1 MFAEFNWYEWMSNS
15 PIFLVLILCSAV
27 TLAVAA
33 ERAIY
38 YFGRRGDCDSCL
50 LLSLKKIEKGDLGA
64 AATAIESTKHPL
76 AQVAGQLFAGNK
88 NLKDTLNETIEE
100 RLTVA
105 LSQQKMLFE
114 KNLGVL
120 GTMAA
125 VAPLIGLL
133 GTIWGI
139 MRAFQDMSSAGSTA
153 PTVVASGVAEA
164 LLTTAAGIII
174 AVPAI
179 LAYNHYTRRMNVML
193 TVAENGARSLRAA
206 ILETSN

>member
-1 MFAEFNWYEWMSNS
+1 MFHEFNWYQWMGNS
-15 PIFLVLILCSAV
+15 PIFLILILCSVV
-27 TLAVAA
+27 TLAVAV
-33 ERAIY
+33 ERTH
-38 YFGRRGDCDSCL
+38 YFLKRRGDCDGCL
-50 LLSLKKIEKGDLGA
+50 AVSLRKIATGDMGA
-64 AATAIESTKHPL
+64 AATAIEATTHPL
-76 AQVAGQLFAGNK
+76 AQVGGQVFAGRG
-88 NLKDTLNETIEE
+88 NLGESLEE
-100 RLTVA
+100 RLAVS

-139 MRAFQDMSSAGSTA
+139 MRAFQDISAAGSTA

-164 LLTTAAGIII
+164 LLTTAAGIMI

-179 LAYNHYTRRMNVML
+179 LAYNHFTRRMNVLL
-193 TVAENGARSLRAA
+193 TSAENGARSLRAA
-206 ILETSN
+206 IIETAG

>member
-15 PIFLVLILCSAV
+15 PIFLVLILCSVV
-27 TLAVAA
+27 TLAVAV
-33 ERAIY
+33 ERFIY
-38 YFGRRGDCDSCL
+38 YFGRRGDCDQCL
-50 LLSLKKIEKGDLGA
+50 STTLKKIQSGDVSA
-64 AATAIESTKHPL
+64 AATVIEGTRHPL
-76 AQVAGQLFAGNK
+76 AQVAGQVFESGK
-88 NLKDTLNETIEE
+88 NLGETLEE
-100 RLTVA
+100 RLTVS

-139 MRAFQDMSSAGSTA
+139 MRAFQDMSAAGSTA

-164 LLTTAAGIII
+164 LLTTAAGIVI

-193 TVAENGARSLRAA
+193 TVAENGARAIRAA
-206 ILETSN
+206 MMETAN

>member
-15 PIFLVLILCSAV
+15 PIFLVLILCSVV
-27 TLAVAA
+27 TLAVAV

-38 YFGRRGDCDSCL
+38 FFGRRGDSDTCL
-50 LLSLKKIEKGDLGA
+50 ASSLKKVQTGDLSA
-64 AATAIESTKHPL
+64 AATAIETTTHPL
-76 AQVAGQLFAGNK
+76 AQVAGQVFESGK
-88 NLKDTLNETIEE
+88 NLGETLEE
-100 RLTVA
+100 RLTVS

-164 LLTTAAGIII
+164 LLTTAAGIVI

-206 ILETSN
+206 ILETAN

>member
-15 PIFLVLILCSAV
+15 PIFLVLILCSVV
-27 TLAVAA
+27 TLAVAV
-33 ERAIY
+33 ERAL
-38 YFGRRGDCDSCL
+38 YFFRRRGDCDQCL
-50 LLSLKKIEKGDLGA
+50 NLSMRKIRGGDMGA
-64 AATAIESTKHPL
+64 AATAIEATTHPV
-76 AQVAGQLFAGNK
+76 AQVAGQVFESGR
-88 NLKDTLNETIEE
+88 NLGETLEE

-105 LSQQKMLFE
+105 ISQQKMLFE
-114 KNLGVL
+114 KNLGLL

-139 MRAFQDMSSAGSTA
+139 MRAFHDMSAAGSTA

-206 ILETSN
+206 MLETAD

>member
-15 PIFLVLILCSAV
+15 PIFLVLILCSVV
-27 TLAVAA
+27 TLAVAV
-33 ERAIY
+33 ERAFY
-38 YFGRRGDCDSCL
+38 FFGRRGDCDQCL
-50 LLSLKKIEKGDLGA
+50 LVSMKKIRTGDIGA
-64 AATAIESTKHPL
+64 AATAIEATTHPV
-76 AQVAGQLFAGNK
+76 AQVAGQVFESGK
-88 NLKDTLNETIEE
+88 NLGETLEE

-139 MRAFQDMSSAGSTA
+139 MRAFQDMSAAGSTA

-206 ILETSN
+206 ILETAD

>member
-1 MFAEFNWYEWMSNS
+1 MLAEFNWYEWMSNS
-15 PIFLVLILCSAV
+15 PVFIVLILCSVV
-27 TLAVAA
+27 TLTVAV
-33 ERAIY
+33 ERALY
-38 YFGRRGDCDSCL
+38 FFGRRGDSNACL
-50 LLSLKKIEKGDLGA
+50 SASLKRIGNGDLSA
-64 AATAIESTKHPL
+64 AAAAIETTSHPL
-76 AQVAGQLFAGNK
+76 SQVGSQVFESGR
-88 NLKDTLNETIEE
+88 NLGETLEE

-139 MRAFQDMSSAGSTA
+139 MRAFMDMSAAGSTA

-164 LLTTAAGIII
+164 LITTAAGIVI

-179 LAYNHYTRRMNVML
+179 LAYNHFTRRMNVML

-206 ILETSN
+206 VLDTAN

>member
-64 AATAIESTKHPL
+64 AATAIESTTHPL
-76 AQVAGQLFAGNK
+76 AQVAGQVFAGGK
-88 NLKDTLNETIEE
+88 NLGETLEE

-105 LSQQKMLFE
+105 ISQQKMLFE

-164 LLTTAAGIII
+164 LLTTAAGIVI

>member
-15 PIFLVLILCSAV
+15 PIFLVLILCSVV
-27 TLAVAA
+27 TLAVAV

-38 YFGRRGDCDSCL
+38 YFGRRGDCDTCL
-50 LLSLKKIEKGDLGA
+50 TSSLKKIRSGDLGA

-76 AQVAGQLFAGNK
+76 AQVAGQVFESGR
-88 NLKDTLNETIEE
+88 NLGETLEE
-100 RLTVA
+100 RLTVS

-193 TVAENGARSLRAA
+193 TVAENGARSIRAA
-206 ILETSN
+206 ILDTAN

>member
-15 PIFLVLILCSAV
+15 PIFLVLILCSVV
-27 TLAVAA
+27 TLAVAV
-33 ERAIY
+33 ERAWY
-38 YFGRRGDCDSCL
+38 YFGRRGDCDTCL
-50 LLSLKKIEKGDLGA
+50 LSTLKKIQGGDLGA
-64 AATAIESTKHPL
+64 AATVIETTRHPL
-76 AQVAGQLFAGNK
+76 GQVAGQVFASGR
-88 NLKDTLNETIEE
+88 NLGETLEE
-100 RLTVA
+100 RLTVS

-139 MRAFQDMSSAGSTA
+139 MRAFQDMSAAGSTA

-164 LLTTAAGIII
+164 LLTTAAGIVI

-179 LAYNHYTRRMNVML
+179 LAYNHFTRRMNVML
-193 TVAENGARSLRAA
+193 TVAENGARSIRAA
-206 ILETSN
+206 MLETAN

>member
-1 MFAEFNWYEWMSNS
+1 MFADFNWYEWMSNS
-15 PIFLVLILCSAV
+15 PIFMVLIFCSVV
-27 TLAVAA
+27 TLAVAV

-50 LLSLKKIEKGDLGA
+50 TVSLKKIKTGDLGA
-64 AATAIESTKHPL
+64 AATAIENTKHPL
-76 AQVAGQLFAGNK
+76 AQVAGQVFESGR
-88 NLKDTLNETIEE
+88 NLGETLEE
-100 RLTVA
+100 RLTVS

-193 TVAENGARSLRAA
+193 TVAENGARSIRAA
-206 ILETSN
+206 ILDTVN